1 MDICGIIQILQ
12 TSHKSMVVL
21 VSLKSKLE
29 YNINGLVIDAVL
41 STYLSPYLSVA
52 EAQRGEMY
60 WMAAAVE
67 IDSTVFAKI
76 FSQYFQLNFCKYF
89 QLKICCWNWGNTV
102 RKNICKTFNVSN
114 KVFENFIFEKQ
125 ILNVSIYIFCKYFPM
140 FSIKYLLLKFSSTLR
155 VIISIFFVLCS
166 SHFYKY

>member
-12 TSHKSMVVL
+12 TSQKSMVVL

-89 QLKICCWNWGNTV
+89 QLNICCWNWRNIA
-102 RKNICKTFNVSN
+102 RHDICKNISM
-114 KVFENFIFEKQ
+114 
-125 ILNVSIYIFCKYFPM
+125 FP
-140 FSIKYLLLKFSSTLR
+140 IKYLKMYFNNIHFLLSLFFTFLQILTTVQSC
-155 VIISIFFVLCS
+155 VIYAHYNL
-166 SHFYKY
+166 